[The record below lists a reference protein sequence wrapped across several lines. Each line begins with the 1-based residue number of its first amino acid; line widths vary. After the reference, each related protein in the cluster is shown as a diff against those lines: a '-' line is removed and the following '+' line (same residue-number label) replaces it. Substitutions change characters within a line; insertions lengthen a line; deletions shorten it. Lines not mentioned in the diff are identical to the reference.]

1 MSWRGWLVL
10 GIVVVAVGIATV
22 PVRRLEVVEGRTGR
36 LLFATK
42 IQPGEGFEI
51 RYVHSVEHFPV
62 TGRFRVEPDD
72 RLRVMET
79 RFARFGAGLPDL
91 MPGVEYER
99 ASGEFRQRNPGVILD
114 DLALRVHGF
123 TRHELEHAGRLV
135 RLSSLVPDGGL
146 VHIRVVGGRAWEL
159 WRAGDFRWR

>member
-1 MSWRGWLVL
+1 MSCRGWLAL
-10 GIVVVAVGIATV
+10 GIVAVAVGIAVV

-36 LLFATK
+36 LLYSTK

-62 TGRFRVEPDD
+62 IGRFRVEPDD

-91 MPGVEYER
+91 MPDVQYER
-99 ASGEFRQRNPGVILD
+99 SSGEFRQQDPGVILD
-114 DLALRVHGF
+114 ALALRVHGF
-123 TRHELEHAGRLV
+123 TQHELEQGGRLV

-146 VHIRVVGGRAWEL
+146 VHIRVAERRAWEL
-159 WRAGDFRWR
+159 SGVGDFQWH